1 MRVGCPNCGAETSLD
16 ALIQHD
22 AARTALIEALG
33 LSVPLGKL
41 LIQYLGLF
49 RPAKRQ
55 LTMDRV
61 ASLLAE
67 LAPQIHAARISHNGS
82 VYAAPVEVWRTALE
96 QMVAGRDK
104 LSLPLKSHGYL
115 LAIIAGQA
123 NSQAAR
129 SESQNN
135 RQRAGITPVAQHA
148 SHRPFKAAEAGAQSS
163 PETAAAALAQAKSLI
178 KGGKP

>member
-1 MRVGCPNCGAETSLD
+1 MRASCPNCGAETSLD

-22 AARTALIEALG
+22 AARTALAEALG

-61 ASLLAE
+61 ASLMAE
-67 LAPQIHAARISHNGS
+67 LAPMIHAARISHNGS
-82 VYAAPVEVWRTALE
+82 VYAAPVEVWRISLE
-96 QMVAGRDK
+96 QMVASRDK
-104 LSLPLKSHGYL
+104 LTLPLKSHGYL

-129 SESQNN
+129 AENQGN

-148 SHRPFKAAEAGAQSS
+148 SHRAFQASAPGEVSS

-178 KGGKP
+178 KGGKA